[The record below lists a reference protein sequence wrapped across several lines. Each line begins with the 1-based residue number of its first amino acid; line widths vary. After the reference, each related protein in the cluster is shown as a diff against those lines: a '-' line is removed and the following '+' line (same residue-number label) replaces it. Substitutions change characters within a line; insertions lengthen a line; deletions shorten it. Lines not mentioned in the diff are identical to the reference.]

1 MGYLGYKAPEAVDW
15 SKSFGDVAEGIFQV
29 GEGRKKRKQ
38 DLQIATQESRDKI
51 EGLEAEDKD
60 LYGVLQE
67 GVRQGVDNIDALNQD
82 LVNGRISEFDYK
94 QELSRYDRGVEQLA
108 TYIKSFDEKI
118 ATMAERQANG
128 VGGVAEEQLMEQTGA
143 LADVKNSKIRFEN
156 GKVYQ
161 DVLNPQTGEVV
172 STHNISKLNTAMFK
186 MSPKIKL
193 NERVQ
198 TDVKNWAAEG
208 MFTKGTKGS
217 YTSIES
223 AKLDPNFNK
232 QRQRLIR
239 TVANENPL
247 SVLLDYG
254 VKDAK
259 LVYSDN
265 EYNAEMSRR
274 VSEENEIREEVGLA
288 PLTEE
293 EIGEMAL
300 SVVKMNED
308 YEPLFTKKQEE
319 VIEQTIGDQID
330 VQVGSSIKAASG
342 EKSNWNSAYMYG
354 PGGKPKEN
362 PNNLYGDMYD
372 AWMTAEPGNLEKNA
386 QSEATFNA
394 LAEGK
399 YKFKWEK
406 GGLSVYEP
414 SEEDFKKVDTSGDT
428 AEITKGTKKVFKNKI
443 GTVKDLDDLQSY
455 FYPKDSRGDY
465 DKDKREY
472 KEYLRSRG
480 KQEPSKSNDIE
491 VTDAME
497 KNIEATMKA
506 YPDAS
511 REEVMKA
518 LGYI

>member
-15 SKSFGDVAEGIFQV
+15 SKSFGDVAKGIFQV

-143 LADVKNSKIRFEN
+143 LADVKNSKIRFKN

-300 SVVKMNED
+300 SIVKMNED

-342 EKSNWNSAYMYG
+342 EKSNWNSAYT
-354 PGGKPKEN
+354 KSTKEN
-362 PNNLYGDMYD
+362 PNNLYGDMYE
-372 AWMTAEPGNLEKNA
+372 AWMTAVPGNLEKTA
-386 QSEATFNA
+386 QSEATFDA
-394 LAEGK
+394 LAGGK

-414 SEEDFKKVDTSGDT
+414 SKEDFKKFDISDSEGTVEKT
-428 AEITKGTKKVFKNKI
+428 EGTKKVFKNKI
-443 GTVKDLDDLQSY
+443 GTVKNLDDLQSY

-480 KQEPSKSNDIE
+480 KQEPSKSN
-491 VTDAME
+491 
-497 KNIEATMKA
+497 
-506 YPDAS
+506 
-511 REEVMKA
+511 EEDPMD
-518 LGYI
+518 LGL